1 MIRLSKVIFLK
12 NDFKKYFIRKEEII
26 PIFKRLLTQQMNG
39 IMFSE

>member
-1 MIRLSKVIFLK
+1 MIRLSKVIFLE

-26 PIFKRLLTQQMNG
+26 PIFKRLLTQQING

>member
-1 MIRLSKVIFLK
+1 MIRLSKVIFLE

-26 PIFKRLLTQQMNG
+26 PIFKRLLTQQMNV